1 MSDDIFIKQD
11 QVIGQQPYI
20 AQSVKNAQE
29 PNIRQQPSLVD
40 RNAQQPSIYPARQP
54 ALYQDTRNAQEP
66 NIRGAQEPNIRDKR
80 SPFTY
85 QHRSP
90 LTYDHRSPV
99 EYNHRSPLTYNHRS
113 PSIAQVPNI
122 VQQPSTYDHRS
133 PFTYRDPRS
142 KQSPYIATGQE
153 PNIRSAQEP
162 NIRDRQ
168 NPTIKSAQEPN
179 IRNNQQPVIRD
190 QQEPNIRDARQPF
203 TYQHQSP
210 STYANR
216 QPSIYTFQ
224 SPFTY
229 NIQTPVTSQSPLYYS
244 GIDGDTTGGS
254 GGTSAGGYQTPNWD
268 TTHQSQWPS
277 YYSAQAFVTMAFAY
291 QKNSGNSPW
300 ASSGV
305 SGGTTGERG
314 SVHLFYYGG
323 TNSAYATLYSSIV
336 SIGSNISGYPTGVS
350 PGVDDTWAVEV
361 KYEVTSQGNSGSGAT
376 FADYGKTA
384 GTYYGIYTGSSSAG
398 SYDGTATTRYFQ
410 AKASAPG
417 AGGGSGGN
425 QDTTNV
431 SGLVFTIKLSKS
443 GQTSIFTT
451 HTVSTGGGGGMGF
464 GSSVYLDARSGVPF
478 L

>member
-20 AQSVKNAQE
+20 AQSVKNAQQ

-40 RNAQQPSIYPARQP
+40 RDAQQPSIYPARQP

-90 LTYDHRSPV
+90 LTYNHRSPV

-133 PFTYRDPRS
+133 PFTYRDPRN

-162 NIRDRQ
+162 NIRDNQ
-168 NPTIKSAQEPN
+168 QPTIKSAQEPN

-190 QQEPNIRDARQPF
+190 QQEPNIRNARQPF

-216 QPSIYTFQ
+216 EPSIYTFQ

-229 NIQTPVTSQSPLYYS
+229 NIQTPVTSQSPIYYS

-268 TTHQSQWPS
+268 TTWQSQWPS
-277 YYSAQAFVTMAFAY
+277 YYSAQAFVTRAFAY

-300 ASSGV
+300 AGSV
-305 SGGTTGERG
+305 SGTTGERG

-323 TNSAYATLYSSIV
+323 TNSAMATLYSSIV

-350 PGVDDTWAVEV
+350 PGVDDTWAVDV
-361 KYEVTSQGNSGSGAT
+361 KYEVTSQGNSGNGAT
-376 FADYGKTA
+376 FADNGKTP
-384 GTYYGIYTGSSSAG
+384 GTYYSVYTGSSSAG
-398 SYDGTATTRYFQ
+398 SYDGTTTSRYFQ
-410 AKASAPG
+410 ARACAPG

-425 QDTTNV
+425 QDGTNV
-431 SGLVFTIKLSKS
+431 SGLVFTIRLSKS

-451 HTVSTGGGGGMGF
+451 HTVTAQGQGGGGMGM
-464 GSSVYLDARSGVPF
+464 GNSVSLDARSGIPF

>member
-20 AQSVKNAQE
+20 AQSVKNAQQ

-40 RNAQQPSIYPARQP
+40 RDAQQPSIYPARQP

-90 LTYDHRSPV
+90 LTYNHRSPV

-133 PFTYRDPRS
+133 PFTYRDPRN

-162 NIRDRQ
+162 NIRDNQ
-168 NPTIKSAQEPN
+168 QPTIKSAQEPN

-190 QQEPNIRDARQPF
+190 QQEPNIRNARQPF

-216 QPSIYTFQ
+216 EPSIYTFQ

-229 NIQTPVTSQSPLYYS
+229 NIQTPVTSQSPIYYS

-268 TTHQSQWPS
+268 TTWQSQWPS

-300 ASSGV
+300 AGSV
-305 SGGTTGERG
+305 SGKTGERG

-323 TNSAYATLYSSIV
+323 TNSAMATLYSSIV

-350 PGVDDTWAVEV
+350 PGVDDTWAVDV
-361 KYEVTSQGNSGSGAT
+361 KYEVTSQGNSGNGAT
-376 FADYGKTA
+376 FADNGKTT
-384 GTYYGIYTGSSSAG
+384 GTYYSVYTGSSSAG
-398 SYDGTATTRYFQ
+398 SYDGTTTSRYFQ
-410 AKASAPG
+410 ARACAPG

-425 QDTTNV
+425 QDGTNV
-431 SGLVFTIKLSKS
+431 SGLVFTIRLSKS

-451 HTVSTGGGGGMGF
+451 HTVTAQGQGGGGMGM
-464 GSSVYLDARSGVPF
+464 GNSVSLDARSGIPF